1 MNLPINKATAEP
13 RVYVDDDIY
22 LYSPFISDHEYMD
35 RMEKEKKS
43 KEDEDNT
50 WLFTAPHILYIN
62 DGKVEF
68 LVYYFFGNLFD
79 MGDF

>member
-1 MNLPINKATAEP
+1 MNLPVNKGMIIEP

-50 WLFTAPHILYIN
+50 
-62 DGKVEF
+62 
-68 LVYYFFGNLFD
+68 
-79 MGDF
+79 

>member
-1 MNLPINKATAEP
+1 MTENKKGYSIIEGCIRQTMNLPINKATAEP

-43 KEDEDNT
+43 KEDEDKT
-50 WLFTAPHILYIN
+50 
-62 DGKVEF
+62 
-68 LVYYFFGNLFD
+68 
-79 MGDF
+79 

>member
-1 MNLPINKATAEP
+1 MTENKKGYSIIEGCIRQTMNLPINKATAEP

-50 WLFTAPHILYIN
+50 
-62 DGKVEF
+62 
-68 LVYYFFGNLFD
+68 
-79 MGDF
+79 